1 MRPLI
6 FYLLKSAI
14 ARHGK
19 IRVNS
24 TLLIWLNAIVRFH
37 SPWLDWS
44 SIRRLCFT
52 CFSAPSVLL
61 FQRVFPLPHNCG
73 AAAPQLWGNDDKGD
87 QNNYLACRNNY
98 KGEKLFYRRITLVFF
113 LFIFLVNGNLVV
125 VDYCTSY

>member
-98 KGEKLFYRRITLVFF
+98 KGEKIIL
-113 LFIFLVNGNLVV
+113 
-125 VDYCTSY
+125 